1 MISLVTPEEEKKN
14 GMLSTYQK
22 KMSKAFSRT
31 DMLKCVPVLWHELNK
46 MKGRVDQ
53 VLSTLSNKRVRD
65 EKVQEFK
72 KQVVSNK
79 SLKEYF
85 KNHPTEKVV
94 LQNDIQKNS
103 FTDKILFKHLDT
115 LPFYAV
121 PREIMATTTDQLQ
134 LCTAGTGAYVPG
146 WI

>member
-14 GMLSTYQK
+14 GSLAAFQK
-22 KMSKAFSRT
+22 KMSKSFSRT
-31 DMLKCVPVLWHELNK
+31 DMLKCVPVLWHEMNK

-65 EKVQEFK
+65 EKIQEFK

-79 SLKEYF
+79 SLRSYF

-94 LQNDIQKNS
+94 L
-103 FTDKILFKHLDT
+103 
-115 LPFYAV
+115 
-121 PREIMATTTDQLQ
+121 
-134 LCTAGTGAYVPG
+134 
-146 WI
+146 